1 MSTQMQ
7 DNSTEINKAP
17 KQEQPRRVKCPKG
30 MKLPKSIKG
39 QAALMKGRTKEFKK
53 AWMRAMGIAIH
64 EAASKVR
71 AAARTE
77 TNRQRAVA
85 EARSNTGSASVDHTA
100 E

>member
-1 MSTQMQ
+1 MEDNAMSETQDQ
-7 DNSTEINKAP
+7 STSINKQP
-17 KQEQPRRVKCPKG
+17 GVEQPRRVKCPKG
-30 MKLPKSIKG
+30 MKLPRAIKA

-71 AAARTE
+71 NAARNE
-77 TNRQRAVA
+77 
-85 EARSNTGSASVDHTA
+85 SNKSRNVPGI